1 MKKAIKSVRYKRAR
15 KRKTNYKTRLNL
27 LKSRS
32 SRIVIRLSEKNI
44 WAQVINFEIK
54 GDKVLATAHSR
65 ELVKIGWNYSRS
77 NIPAAYLTGMLLAKK
92 TKSNKVAG
100 DLIIDIGM
108 NKSIPGSKLYACL
121 KGMVDSGL
129 SVKHSSDVLPS
140 DDRVSGKHISDYANK
155 IKEDKQSYEK
165 QFSNYLKAKIL
176 PEKISEKFEEVKKNI
191 AK

>member
-1 MKKAIKSVRYKRAR
+1 MKKAIRSVRYKRAR

-27 LKSRS
+27 LKSRG

-44 WAQVINFEIK
+44 WAQVVNFETK
-54 GDKVLATAHSR
+54 GDKVLAAAHSK
-65 ELVKIGWNYSRS
+65 ELAKIGWNYSRS
-77 NIPAAYLTGMLLAKK
+77 NTPAAYLTGMLLAKK
-92 TKSNKVAG
+92 AKSNKVAG

-121 KGMVDSGL
+121 KGMIDNGL
-129 SVKHSSDVLPS
+129 SVKHSADVLPS

-165 QFSNYLKAKIL
+165 QFSKYLKAKVL

>member
-44 WAQVINFEIK
+44 WAQIVDFEAK
-54 GDKVLATAHSR
+54 GDKVLAAAHSR
-65 ELVKIGWNYSRS
+65 ELTKIGWNYSRS

-92 TKSNKVAG
+92 AKNKKVAG

-121 KGMVDSGL
+121 KGMVDNGL

-140 DDRVSGKHISDYANK
+140 NDRVSGKHISDYANK
-155 IKEDKQSYEK
+155 IKKDKELYEK
-165 QFSNYLKAKIL
+165 QFSKNLKEKAL
-176 PEKISEKFEEVKKNI
+176 PENINKRFEEVKKNI
-191 AK
+191 IK